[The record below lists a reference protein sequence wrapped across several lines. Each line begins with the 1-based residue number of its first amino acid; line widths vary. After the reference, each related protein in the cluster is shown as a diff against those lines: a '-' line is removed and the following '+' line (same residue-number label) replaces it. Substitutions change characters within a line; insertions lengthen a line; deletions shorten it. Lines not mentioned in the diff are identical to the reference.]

1 MEHWYFDE
9 VMVAQRMREVERGAD
24 RARALGLCR
33 DTRSSG
39 WEQVWAWLGRMLVA
53 LGTRLESA
61 ETARRPDLVFPS
73 QCELR

>member
-9 VMVAQRMREVERGAD
+9 VMVAQRMREAQQGAD

-33 DTRSSG
+33 EVRPSR
-39 WEQVWAWLGRMLVA
+39 WEQLCTWLGRVLVA
-53 LGTRLESA
+53 LGRRLESA